1 MSTTA
6 DTTAGTTARA
16 LLPEFDSEMATTRR
30 LLERVPEAQAAWKPH
45 PKSTAVGALAQHI
58 ATLAGFGAMLIGGT
72 GRDVG
77 AGGGIAPPQF
87 VSSKALLET
96 FDANVKKSHDAI
108 AAVSD
113 AELAEKWTLRNGD
126 RVIFSLPRSAA
137 LRTMLMNHIIHHRGQ
152 LGVYLRLLDV
162 PVPSV
167 YGPTA
172 DEPMV

>member
-1 MSTTA
+1 MSTTIA
-6 DTTAGTTARA
+6 QT
-16 LLPEFDSEMATTRR
+16 LLPEFDREMATTRK

-45 PKSTAVGALAQHI
+45 PKSTGVGDLAQHI
-58 ATLAGFGAMLIGGT
+58 ATLAGFGAMVIGGT
-72 GRDVG
+72 GRDMK
-77 AGGGIAPPQF
+77 AGGGIKPPRF

-96 FDANVKKSHDAI
+96 FDENVKKSREAI
-108 AAVSD
+108 THVSD
-113 AELAEKWTLRNGD
+113 ADLAETWTMRNGD
-126 RVIFSLPRSAA
+126 QVFFAMPRAA
-137 LRTMLMNHIIHHRGQ
+137 VLRTLLMNHIIHHRGQ